1 MAYTFYLDKL
11 KLPVTPE
18 SLEIK
23 IKNKNKTVDLI
34 NEGEINLLKTPG
46 LSEVSF
52 SFLLPQNNYHFADDL
67 QSVEVYMDKLENL
80 KTEQKSFQF
89 IVYREA
95 YGKVLF
101 ETNMKVSLEDYT
113 ISESADDNTD
123 LRISVNLKQ
132 YRDWGTKTIKVT
144 RKSGTSTKKAT
155 KKSTSTKKKKSS
167 SSTYTVKKGDCLW
180 NIAKKFYGSGTQWK
194 KIYNANKSVIEKT
207 ARKYGRKSSSNGHYI
222 YPNMK
227 LTIPK

>member
-1 MAYTFYLDKL
+1 MAYTFYLDGL

-52 SFLLPQNNYHFADDL
+52 SFLVPQRPYHFAEDL
-67 QSVEVYMDKLENL
+67 KSAPAYLDKLEKL
-80 KTEQKSFQF
+80 KTSQKSFQF

-95 YGKVLF
+95 FNKVMF
-101 ETNMKVSLEDYT
+101 KTNMTVSLEDYT
-113 ISESADDNTD
+113 IGEKAEDNTD
-123 LRISVNLKQ
+123 LRISVSLKQ
-132 YRDWGTKTIKVT
+132 YRDWGTKTVKVT
-144 RKSGTSTKKAT
+144 RTAGSSKGKVTS
-155 KKSTSTKKKKSS
+155 KKSS
-167 SSTYTVKKGDCLW
+167 SSGKKNQSKTYTVKKGDCLW
-180 NIAKKFYGSGTQWK
+180 NIAKKFYGDPTKWK
-194 KIYNANKSVIEKT
+194 KIYSANKSVIEKT
-207 ARKYGRKSSSNGHYI
+207 AKKYGKKSSSNGHWI
-222 YPNMK
+222 YPNTK

>member
-123 LRISVNLKQ
+123 LRVSVNLKQ
-132 YRDWGTKTIKVT
+132 YRDWGTKTIKVK
-144 RKSGTSTKKAT
+144 RKSGASTKKAT
-155 KKSTSTKKKKSS
+155 KKSTSTKSKKSS

-180 NIAKKFYGSGTQWK
+180 NIAKRFYGSGTQWK

>member
-1 MAYTFYLDKL
+1 MAYTFYLDGL

-18 SLEIK
+18 SLDIK

-52 SFLLPQNNYHFADDL
+52 SFLLPQNNYHFANNL

-113 ISESADDNTD
+113 LSESADDNTD
-123 LRISVNLKQ
+123 LRVSVNLKQ
-132 YRDWGTKTIKVT
+132 YREWGTKTIKVT

-155 KKSTSTKKKKSS
+155 KKSTSTKSKKSS

-180 NIAKKFYGSGTQWK
+180 NIARRFYGSGTQWK
-194 KIYNANKSVIEKT
+194 KIYNANKSAIEKD
-207 ARKYGRKSSSNGHYI
+207 AKKHGKKSSSQGHWI
-222 YPNMK
+222 WSGLK

>member
-1 MAYTFYLDKL
+1 MAYTFYLDGL

-52 SFLLPQNNYHFADDL
+52 SFLLPQNNYHFANNL

-113 ISESADDNTD
+113 LSESADDNTD
-123 LRISVNLKQ
+123 LRVSVNLKQ
-132 YRDWGTKTIKVT
+132 YREWGTKTIKVT
-144 RKSGTSTKKAT
+144 RKSTTSTKKAT
-155 KKSTSTKKKKSS
+155 KKSTSTKNKKSS

-180 NIAKKFYGSGTQWK
+180 NIAKRFYGSGTQWK

>member
-1 MAYTFYLDKL
+1 MAYTFYLDGL

-52 SFLLPQNNYHFADDL
+52 SFLLPQNNYHFANNL

-113 ISESADDNTD
+113 LSESADDNTD
-123 LRISVNLKQ
+123 LRVSVNLKQ
-132 YRDWGTKTIKVT
+132 YREWGTKTIKVT
-144 RKSGTSTKKAT
+144 RKSTTSTKKAT

-180 NIAKKFYGSGTQWK
+180 NIAKRFYGSGTQWK
-194 KIYNANKSVIEKT
+194 KIYNANKSVIENT